1 MNIKDRGYFLF
12 LVTLFM
18 LPNVLVFRR
27 PDLVLYALAFL
38 QSCALATIM
47 SVGVTLIRRR
57 GYRLAAKILLA
68 AAPVLFVAVDTACI
82 LSTHTQLTAPSV
94 MLMQET
100 DSREAAGF
108 FAQYM
113 PAAVWLKFAAIIVLF
128 VLTIKC
134 LTVLWDRISKNRTA
148 DGIITGLI
156 VACSVGGLTV
166 DILTY
171 GFLACKDYT
180 TLTIRLGQDTFI
192 PGYNRL
198 RQLENA
204 DPLTRSLLI
213 HKTINT
219 INAGYEQWC
228 DKQQAT
234 WQTTPATPGEGDFN
248 IVVVI
253 GESFIRAHAQVYGY
267 YLPTT
272 PGLQAEK
279 EAGNL
284 VVFDDVTAPGNFT
297 TASLRNVMNLNNVS
311 CAEPWFDGI
320 YFPMLVKKAGRD
332 VLHFDN
338 QALPASTDV
347 GLTQIFYN
355 DLNLNEVY
363 DMVGDS
369 VFSDDM
375 PFIRYVDRQLDQCT
389 RSGKKMVIYHLLG
402 QHFPYRARYTGPGR
416 FKAGDI
422 TAGKPW
428 LDDERRQLV
437 ADYDNATLHN
447 DSVMARLLKRW
458 RDTPT
463 VLFYFSDH
471 GEDVWDL
478 GHAGARNK
486 AFPNDAAWLD
496 RQFHIPF
503 MVWMSDSFIENNP
516 EKAAKIR
523 AAAHRRG
530 GTTDLLGYMILGL
543 VDPDSPYYRSDR
555 DFLSEQYKPFER
567 VTTEGYRYDRI
578 VTRSARQPRQQE
590 Q

>member
-1 MNIKDRGYFLF
+1 MNMKERGYFLF

-18 LPNVLVFRR
+18 LPDVLIFRG
-27 PDLVLYALAFL
+27 PDVVLYALGFM
-38 QSCALATIM
+38 QSCALAAIM
-47 SVGVTLIRRR
+47 SVGVSLIRRR

-68 AAPVLFVAVDTACI
+68 VAPVLFGTVDTACI
-82 LSTHTQLTAPSV
+82 LSTHTQLRAPTV

-128 VLTIKC
+128 ALTVRG
-134 LTVLWDRISKNRTA
+134 LTVLWDRMSKNRTA
-148 DGIITGLI
+148 ARIITGLI

-166 DILTY
+166 DVLSY
-171 GFLACKDYT
+171 GFLACRDYT
-180 TLTIRLGQDTFI
+180 ALSIRLGQDTFI

-204 DPLTRSLLI
+204 DPLTRTLLI

-228 DKQQAT
+228 AKQLTT
-234 WQTTPATPGEGDFN
+234 WQKTPATRGEGDFN

-279 EAGNL
+279 DAGNL

-311 CAEPWFDGI
+311 CDEPWFDGI
-320 YFPMLVKKAGRD
+320 YFPLLVKKSGRD
-332 VLHFDN
+332 VMHFDN

-363 DMVGDS
+363 NMVGDS

-375 PFIRYVDRQLDQCT
+375 PFIRYVDRQLDQSA
-389 RSGKKMVIYHLLG
+389 RQDRKMVIYHLSG

-422 TAGKPW
+422 TVRKPW

-447 DSVMARLLKRW
+447 DSVMTRLLDRW

-478 GHAGARNK
+478 GLAGARNQ
-486 AFPNDAAWLD
+486 AFPDDDAWLD

-503 MVWMSDSFIENNP
+503 MVWMSDSFIEYYRD
-516 EKAAKIR
+516 KSSKIR
-523 AAAHRRG
+523 AAAHRGG

-543 VDPDSPYYRSDR
+543 VNADSPYYRSDR
-555 DFLSEQYKPFER
+555 DFLSEHYKPFER

-578 VTRSARQPRQQE
+578 VTQSAREPRQQKK
-590 Q
+590 